1 MKVVEVFYSIQ
12 GEGRLAGTPSVFIRL
27 AGCSLRCSWC
37 DTRYAW
43 DSESGT
49 ELDPEAIVRQVKQWS
64 SRFVIVTGGEPMA
77 TTDLEIR
84 PELVGL
90 IQRFKAEGYH
100 ITIETS
106 GVVFIPDLACDLMS
120 ISPKLDHFE
129 SSPQPTAEDRV
140 EVLRQLIAH
149 YDYQLK
155 FVIDSSH
162 DRGKVQSLLDRI
174 EGVDP
179 LRIMLMPQA
188 QTREELLVKSPMV
201 VQMCLEN
208 GWLFCQR
215 LHILL
220 WGPQSGR

>member
-12 GEGRLAGTPSVFIRL
+12 GEGRLAGVPSVFIRL

-43 DSESGT
+43 DPEAGT
-49 ELDPEAIVRQVKQWS
+49 ELDTEAIVRQAKPWS
-64 SRFVIVTGGEPMA
+64 SRFVVITGGEPMA
-77 TTDLEIR
+77 TMDLQIR

-90 IQRFKAEGYH
+90 TQRFKAEGYH

-106 GVVFIPDLACDLMS
+106 GVVFITDLACDLMS

-129 SSPQPTAEDRV
+129 PSPQPTAVDRV

-155 FVIDSSH
+155 FVVDSSH
-162 DRGKVQSLLDRI
+162 DKGKVQSLLDRL

-188 QTREELLVKSPMV
+188 QTREELLVKSPRV

-208 GWLFCQR
+208 GWIFCQR